1 MSGNKKDALTPRAH
15 STQQAVRRAPGGVGL
30 ADVVDGNAVRPRV
43 LARPGSEIPDVL
55 HDLLPLQRRH
65 ARTA

>member
-1 MSGNKKDALTPRAH
+1 MSREDLR
-15 STQQAVRRAPGGVGL
+15 GVGL

-55 HDLLPLQRRH
+55 HDLLQ
-65 ARTA
+65 A